1 MAAVV
6 RFGPRFPLVC
16 SVALATV
23 CAVSSCGSAALPV
36 PDGSPSVFPRVS
48 GAAGPGRPPVGHT
61 PATSSAGPSDGSA
74 PLARRMALAGLRAGA
89 DGPAGSPRARTAPPA
104 AVSPPARLPPP
115 SPLATG
121 PARLGTTGGGRP
133 SPRPARSSPACLGD
147 PVVDGTDS
155 VIDDTR
161 VDTRVD
167 IGIGLDTLGAECPPS
182 S

>member
-1 MAAVV
+1 M
-6 RFGPRFPLVC
+6 
-16 SVALATV
+16 
-23 CAVSSCGSAALPV
+23 
-36 PDGSPSVFPRVS
+36 
-48 GAAGPGRPPVGHT
+48 
-61 PATSSAGPSDGSA
+61 
-74 PLARRMALAGLRAGA
+74 
-89 DGPAGSPRARTAPPA
+89 
-104 AVSPPARLPPP
+104 
-115 SPLATG
+115 
-121 PARLGTTGGGRP
+121 GTTGGGRP